1 MATRILTNGKIF
13 TANKNEPWAEAV
25 VLQDNKIA
33 YVGSTQGALEF
44 AGGNAQAEDAGGSN
58 AGNADSC
65 NAGNSAGG
73 VADVC
78 VAGNS
83 NADSVTTE
91 DLGGKLVTPGLIDG
105 HLHVFAATM
114 FDGLL
119 RLDALTPEQMFDA
132 IAKDVAANPQL
143 NAYTGMGW
151 FDEAF
156 GEAGP
161 NKADLDAICPD
172 KPMAYLSAS
181 MHTVWCNSRALEV
194 AGINRD
200 TPDIDPAGGV
210 VYVRDAEGNPTGY
223 CKEIAAM
230 DKVMG
235 AAKYFNEEAMAKAMD
250 SFNKLCAQH
259 GITSLVDCGAISF
272 MKFIMS
278 EALCNEVDTDQYPV
292 RINFCGFAG
301 VSGLYEIAFDDA
313 VEFSKKF
320 DNDRFFCTFHKLFN
334 DGTTETTSAAI
345 PNPYPNGNVIAPI
358 MSVEELVRKYEE
370 CAGAGIDVNIHAIGS
385 DAIRNVL
392 QAAGIVRERGLHDL
406 RIVCSHSSNVYPE
419 DIELFGKY
427 NVFSNTTGL
436 WVSSLSEEE
445 DALTR
450 KLTEAKPYPMKSILG
465 SGARVGLGSDFPTDP
480 TSFPPMQN
488 AECLITRQPVGEA
501 GGFVHD
507 ANEALSVEDVLLA
520 YTINNAYQMRK
531 EDVLGSIEVG
541 KYADLVVFNENLFE
555 VDPHE
560 IHNVTVAE
568 TIKDGITTYKA

>member
-1 MATRILTNGKIF
+1 MATRVLTNGKFF

-25 VLQDNKIA
+25 VVEGNKIA
-33 YVGSTQGALEF
+33 YVGTTEGALEF
-44 AGGNAQAEDAGGSN
+44 AGE
-58 AGNADSC
+58 
-65 NAGNSAGG
+65 G
-73 VADVC
+73 VA
-78 VAGNS
+78 A
-83 NADSVTTE
+83 E

-114 FDGLL
+114 FEGLL
-119 RLDALTPEQMFDA
+119 RLDAMTPEQMIEA
-132 IAKDVAANPQL
+132 ISKDVAAHPEL
-143 NAYTGMGW
+143 EAYTGMGW

-181 MHTVWCNSRALEV
+181 MHTVWCNSKALEA
-194 AGINRD
+194 AGITRD

-210 VYVRDAEGNPTGY
+210 VYVRDEDGELTGY
-223 CKEIAAM
+223 CKEIASM

-235 AAKYFNEEAMAKAMD
+235 GVKYFDEKAMAKAMEG
-250 SFNKLCAQH
+250 FQKLCAEH
-259 GITSLVDCGAISF
+259 GITSLVDCGTLSF
-272 MKFIMS
+272 TKFIMS
-278 EALCNEVDTDQYPV
+278 DELCAKVDTDACPV
-292 RINFCGFAG
+292 RLNFCGFAG
-301 VSGLYEIAFDDA
+301 VAGLYDIAFDDA
-313 VEFSKKF
+313 VEFSQKF

-358 MSVEELVRKYEE
+358 MTVDELVEKYEA
-370 CAGAGIDVNIHAIGS
+370 CANAGLDVNIHAIGS

-392 QAAGIVRERGLHDL
+392 QAAGIVREKGFDDL

-427 NVFSNTTGL
+427 DVFSNTTGL
-436 WVSSLSEEE
+436 WVSSLSEEM
-445 DALTR
+445 DALTK
-450 KLTEAKPYPMKSILG
+450 KLTEAKPYPMKSILNG
-465 SGARVGLGSDFPTDP
+465 GARVGLGSDFPTDP

-488 AECLITRQPVGEA
+488 AECLVTRQPVGEKD
-501 GGFVHD
+501 GFVHD
-507 ANEALSVEDVLLA
+507 GEESLSVEEVLLG

-541 KYADLVVFNENLFE
+541 KYADLTVFDQNLFE
-555 VDPHE
+555 IDPHE
-560 IHNVTVAE
+560 IHDVAVSQ

>member
-1 MATRILTNGKIF
+1 MATRVLTNGKFF

-25 VLQDNKIA
+25 VVEGNKIA
-33 YVGSTQGALEF
+33 YVGTTEGALEF
-44 AGGNAQAEDAGGSN
+44 AGGE
-58 AGNADSC
+58 
-65 NAGNSAGG
+65 
-73 VADVC
+73 VA
-78 VAGNS
+78 A
-83 NADSVTTE
+83 E

-114 FDGLL
+114 FEGLL
-119 RLDALTPEQMFDA
+119 RLDAMTPEQMVEA
-132 IAKDVAANPQL
+132 ISKDVAAHPEL
-143 NAYTGMGW
+143 EAYTGMGW

-181 MHTVWCNSRALEV
+181 MHTVWCNSKALEA
-194 AGINRD
+194 AGITRD

-210 VYVRDAEGNPTGY
+210 VYVRDEDGELTGY
-223 CKEIAAM
+223 CKEIASM

-235 AAKYFNEEAMAKAMD
+235 GATYFDEKAMAKAMEG
-250 SFNKLCAQH
+250 FQKLCAEH
-259 GITSLVDCGAISF
+259 GITSLVDCGTLSF
-272 MKFIMS
+272 TKFIMS
-278 EALCNEVDTDQYPV
+278 DELCAKVDTDACPV
-292 RINFCGFAG
+292 RLNFCGFAG
-301 VSGLYEIAFDDA
+301 VAGLYDIAFDDA
-313 VEFSKKF
+313 VEFSQKF

-358 MSVEELVRKYEE
+358 MTVDELVQKYEA
-370 CAGAGIDVNIHAIGS
+370 CANAGLDVNIHAIGS

-392 QAAGIVRERGLHDL
+392 QAAGIVREKGFDDL

-427 NVFSNTTGL
+427 DVFSNTTGL
-436 WVSSLSEEE
+436 WVSSLSEEM
-445 DALTR
+445 DALTK
-450 KLTEAKPYPMKSILG
+450 KLTEAKPYPMKSILNG
-465 SGARVGLGSDFPTDP
+465 GARVGLGSDFPTDP

-488 AECLITRQPVGEA
+488 AECLVTRQPVGEKD
-501 GGFVHD
+501 GFVHD
-507 ANEALSVEDVLLA
+507 GEESLSVEEVLLG

-541 KYADLVVFNENLFE
+541 KYADLTVFDQNLFE
-555 VDPHE
+555 IDPHE
-560 IHNVTVAE
+560 IHDVAVSQ

>member
-1 MATRILTNGKIF
+1 MATRVLTNGKFF

-25 VLQDNKIA
+25 VVEGNKIA
-33 YVGSTQGALEF
+33 YVGTTEGALEF
-44 AGGNAQAEDAGGSN
+44 AGE
-58 AGNADSC
+58 
-65 NAGNSAGG
+65 G
-73 VADVC
+73 VA
-78 VAGNS
+78 A
-83 NADSVTTE
+83 E

-114 FDGLL
+114 FEGLL
-119 RLDALTPEQMFDA
+119 RLDAMTPEQMIEA
-132 IAKDVAANPQL
+132 ISKDVAAHPEL
-143 NAYTGMGW
+143 EAYTGMGW

-181 MHTVWCNSRALEV
+181 MHTVWCNSKALEA
-194 AGINRD
+194 AGITRD

-210 VYVRDAEGNPTGY
+210 VYVRDEDGELTGY
-223 CKEIAAM
+223 CKEIASM

-235 AAKYFNEEAMAKAMD
+235 GAKYFDEKAMAKAMEG
-250 SFNKLCAQH
+250 FQKLCAEH
-259 GITSLVDCGAISF
+259 GITSLVDCGTLSF
-272 MKFIMS
+272 TKFIMS
-278 EALCNEVDTDQYPV
+278 DELCAKVDTDACPV
-292 RINFCGFAG
+292 RLNFCGFAG
-301 VSGLYEIAFDDA
+301 VAGLYDIAFDDA
-313 VEFSKKF
+313 VEFSQKF

-358 MSVEELVRKYEE
+358 MTVDELVEKYEA
-370 CAGAGIDVNIHAIGS
+370 CADAGIDVNIHAIGS

-392 QAAGIVRERGLHDL
+392 QAAGIVREKGFDDL

-427 NVFSNTTGL
+427 DVFSNTTGL
-436 WVSSLSEEE
+436 WVSSLSEEL
-445 DALTR
+445 DALTK
-450 KLTEAKPYPMKSILG
+450 KLTEAKPYPMKSILNG
-465 SGARVGLGSDFPTDP
+465 GARVGLGSDFPTDP

-488 AECLITRQPVGEA
+488 AECLVTRQPVGEKD
-501 GGFVHD
+501 GFVHD
-507 ANEALSVEDVLLA
+507 GEESLSVEEVLLG

-541 KYADLVVFNENLFE
+541 KYADLTVFDRDLFE
-555 VDPHE
+555 IDPHE
-560 IHNVTVAE
+560 IHDVAVSQ

>member
-1 MATRILTNGKIF
+1 MATRVLTNGKFF

-25 VLQDNKIA
+25 VVEGNKIA
-33 YVGSTQGALEF
+33 YVGTTEGALEF
-44 AGGNAQAEDAGGSN
+44 AGE
-58 AGNADSC
+58 
-65 NAGNSAGG
+65 G
-73 VADVC
+73 VA
-78 VAGNS
+78 A
-83 NADSVTTE
+83 E

-114 FDGLL
+114 FEGLL
-119 RLDALTPEQMFDA
+119 RLDAMTPEQMIEA
-132 IAKDVAANPQL
+132 ISKDVAAHPEL
-143 NAYTGMGW
+143 EAYTGMGW

-181 MHTVWCNSRALEV
+181 MHTVWCNSKALEA
-194 AGINRD
+194 AGITRD

-210 VYVRDAEGNPTGY
+210 VYVRDEDGELTGY
-223 CKEIAAM
+223 CKEIASM

-235 AAKYFNEEAMAKAMD
+235 GAKYFDEKAMAKAMEG
-250 SFNKLCAQH
+250 FQKLCAKH
-259 GITSLVDCGAISF
+259 GITSLVDCGTLSF
-272 MKFIMS
+272 TKFIMS
-278 EALCNEVDTDQYPV
+278 DELCAKVDTDACPV
-292 RINFCGFAG
+292 RLNFCGFAG
-301 VSGLYEIAFDDA
+301 VAGLYDIAFDDA
-313 VEFSKKF
+313 VEFSQKF

-358 MSVEELVRKYEE
+358 MTVDELVEKYEA
-370 CAGAGIDVNIHAIGS
+370 CANAGLDVNIHAIGS

-392 QAAGIVRERGLHDL
+392 QAAGIVREKGFDDL

-427 NVFSNTTGL
+427 DVFSNTTGL
-436 WVSSLSEEE
+436 WVSSLSEEL
-445 DALTR
+445 DALTK
-450 KLTEAKPYPMKSILG
+450 KLTEAKPYPMKSILNG
-465 SGARVGLGSDFPTDP
+465 GARVGLGSDFPTDP

-488 AECLITRQPVGEA
+488 AECLVTRQPVGEKD
-501 GGFVHD
+501 GFVHD
-507 ANEALSVEDVLLA
+507 GEESLSVEEVLLG

-541 KYADLVVFNENLFE
+541 KYADLTVFDRDLFE
-555 VDPHE
+555 IDPHE
-560 IHNVTVAE
+560 IHDVAVSQ

>member
-1 MATRILTNGKIF
+1 MATRVLTNGKFF

-25 VLQDNKIA
+25 VVEGNKIA
-33 YVGSTQGALEF
+33 YVGTTEGALEF
-44 AGGNAQAEDAGGSN
+44 AGGE
-58 AGNADSC
+58 
-65 NAGNSAGG
+65 
-73 VADVC
+73 VA
-78 VAGNS
+78 A
-83 NADSVTTE
+83 E

-114 FDGLL
+114 FEGLL
-119 RLDALTPEQMFDA
+119 RLDAMTPEQMVEA
-132 IAKDVAANPQL
+132 ISKDVAAHPEL
-143 NAYTGMGW
+143 EAYTGMGW

-181 MHTVWCNSRALEV
+181 MHTVWCNSKALEA
-194 AGINRD
+194 AGITRD

-210 VYVRDAEGNPTGY
+210 VYVRDEDGELTGY
-223 CKEIAAM
+223 CKEIASM

-235 AAKYFNEEAMAKAMD
+235 GAKYFDEKAMAKAMEG
-250 SFNKLCAQH
+250 FQKLCAEH
-259 GITSLVDCGAISF
+259 GITSLVDCGTLSF
-272 MKFIMS
+272 TKFIMS
-278 EALCNEVDTDQYPV
+278 DELCAKVDTDACPV
-292 RINFCGFAG
+292 RLNFCGFAG
-301 VSGLYEIAFDDA
+301 VAGLYDIAFDDA
-313 VEFSKKF
+313 VEFSQKF

-358 MSVEELVRKYEE
+358 MTVDELVEKYEA
-370 CAGAGIDVNIHAIGS
+370 CANAGLDVNIHAIGS

-392 QAAGIVRERGLHDL
+392 QAAGIVREKGFDDL

-427 NVFSNTTGL
+427 DVFSNTTGL
-436 WVSSLSEEE
+436 WVSSLSEEM
-445 DALTR
+445 DALTK
-450 KLTEAKPYPMKSILG
+450 KLTEAKPYPMKSILNG
-465 SGARVGLGSDFPTDP
+465 GARVGLGSDFPTDP

-488 AECLITRQPVGEA
+488 AECLVTRQPVGEKD
-501 GGFVHD
+501 GFVHD
-507 ANEALSVEDVLLA
+507 GEESLSVEEVLLG

-541 KYADLVVFNENLFE
+541 KYADLTVFDQNLFE
-555 VDPHE
+555 IDPHE
-560 IHNVTVAE
+560 IHDVAVSQ

>member
-1 MATRILTNGKIF
+1 MATRVLTNGKFF

-25 VLQDNKIA
+25 VVESNKIA
-33 YVGSTQGALEF
+33 YVGTTEGALDF
-44 AGGNAQAEDAGGSN
+44 AGG
-58 AGNADSC
+58 
-65 NAGNSAGG
+65 G
-73 VADVC
+73 V
-78 VAGNS
+78 VA
-83 NADSVTTE
+83 E

-114 FDGLL
+114 FEGLL
-119 RLDALTPEQMFDA
+119 RLDAMTPEQMIEA
-132 IAKDVAANPQL
+132 ISKDVAAHPEL
-143 NAYTGMGW
+143 EAYTGMGW

-181 MHTVWCNSRALEV
+181 MHTVWCNSKALEA
-194 AGINRD
+194 AGITRD

-210 VYVRDAEGNPTGY
+210 VYVRDEDGELTGY
-223 CKEIAAM
+223 CKEIASM

-235 AAKYFNEEAMAKAMD
+235 GATYFDEKAMAKAMEG
-250 SFNKLCAQH
+250 FQKLCAEH
-259 GITSLVDCGAISF
+259 GITSLVDCGTLSF
-272 MKFIMS
+272 TKFIMS
-278 EALCNEVDTDQYPV
+278 DELCAKVDTDACPV
-292 RINFCGFAG
+292 RLNFCGFAG
-301 VSGLYEIAFDDA
+301 VAGLYEIAFDDA
-313 VEFSKKF
+313 VEFSQKF

-358 MSVEELVRKYEE
+358 MTVDELVQKYEA
-370 CAGAGIDVNIHAIGS
+370 CADAGIDVNIHAIGS

-392 QAAGIVRERGLHDL
+392 QAAGIVREKGFGDL

-419 DIELFGKY
+419 DIELFGRY
-427 NVFSNTTGL
+427 DVFSNTTGL
-436 WVSSLSEEE
+436 WVSSLSEEL
-445 DALTR
+445 DALTK
-450 KLTEAKPYPMKSILG
+450 KLTEAKPYPMKSILNG
-465 SGARVGLGSDFPTDP
+465 GARVGLGSDFPTDP

-488 AECLITRQPVGEA
+488 AECLVTRQPLGEKD
-501 GGFVHD
+501 GFVHD
-507 ANEALSVEDVLLA
+507 GEESLSVEEVLLG

-541 KYADLVVFNENLFE
+541 KYADLTVFDQDLFE
-555 VDPHE
+555 IDPHE
-560 IHNVTVAE
+560 IHNVAVSQ